1 LRFAAAVGRGEVKTP
16 PYGAKDTWAVM
27 AKSRAGHARPL
38 RTAVKIYA
46 REGQGRA
53 AALPFAV
60 GGVDRERVVTQG
72 PLEPFRPCRLGQL
85 P

>member
-1 LRFAAAVGRGEVKTP
+1 MCLLDQGERAAAKQAG
-16 PYGAKDTWAVM
+16 GAKDTWAVM
-27 AKSRAGHARPL
+27 ARWRAGHARPL

-53 AALPFAV
+53 AARPFAV

>member
-1 LRFAAAVGRGEVKTP
+1 MPG
-16 PYGAKDTWAVM
+16 PYRLPQMGC
-27 AKSRAGHARPL
+27 R
-38 RTAVKIYA
+38 

-72 PLEPFRPCRLGQL
+72 PLEPFRPCRLGQPFGPGPL
-85 P
+85 CRSATSPRAAGSHP